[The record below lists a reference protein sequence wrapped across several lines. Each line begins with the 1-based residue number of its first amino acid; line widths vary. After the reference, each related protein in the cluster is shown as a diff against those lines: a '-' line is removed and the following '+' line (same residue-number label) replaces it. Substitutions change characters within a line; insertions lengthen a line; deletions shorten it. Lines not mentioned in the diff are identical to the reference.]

1 MKLSSTLL
9 AIACLLMGLVIF
21 QVPCNGQDN
30 PKNLQV
36 KVTEILSVEKKKVHC
51 KAISMQ
57 GDIVYIWYGFRGKN
71 PIKKGTKITI
81 DADYSDKE
89 CEKYTVKM
97 RINN

>member
-21 QVPCNGQDN
+21 QVPCNGQNN

-36 KVTEILSVEKKKVHC
+36 KVTEILSVEKKKVNC
-51 KAISMQ
+51 KAISMD
-57 GDIVYIWYGFRGKN
+57 GETVFVGYKYRGRN
-71 PIKKGTKITI
+71 PIKVGTKITI
-81 DADYSDKE
+81 YADYSDKE